1 MALGSFPNTKRF
13 FGSGWVWG
21 GGVGCARF
29 QIIEKCS
36 AAMYWCFGVSVSWG
50 AWGGWVRLIKHLLA
64 AAPAF
69 DKQKRPRSKSR
80 EVHQSN
86 FRKLPINFEE
96 SGLDPK
102 VNFSTWHNMFLLSK
116 FQNSPYSFSV
126 RNFDNPPKHPKSQ
139 HFYATVHLEMQLN
152 TKKQCT
158 LCIWLFCEI
167 FIELRITWLERQ
179 LLLEGTASFALLL
192 DMDNHWFNFMCYFS

>member
-1 MALGSFPNTKRF
+1 MFWGLSELG
-13 FGSGWVWG
+13 GL
-21 GGVGCARF
+21 
-29 QIIEKCS
+29 
-36 AAMYWCFGVSVSWG
+36 
-50 AWGGWVRLIKHLLA
+50 GGWVRLIKHLLA

-102 VNFSTWHNMFLLSK
+102 VNFSTWQNMSLLSK

-139 HFYATVHLEMQLN
+139 HFYATVH
-152 TKKQCT
+152 
-158 LCIWLFCEI
+158 
-167 FIELRITWLERQ
+167 
-179 LLLEGTASFALLL
+179 
-192 DMDNHWFNFMCYFS
+192 

>member
-1 MALGSFPNTKRF
+1 MFWGLSELG
-13 FGSGWVWG
+13 GL
-21 GGVGCARF
+21 
-29 QIIEKCS
+29 
-36 AAMYWCFGVSVSWG
+36 
-50 AWGGWVRLIKHLLA
+50 GGWVRLIKHLLA

-102 VNFSTWHNMFLLSK
+102 VNFSTWQNMFLLTN
-116 FQNSPYSFSV
+116 FQNSPFSFSV

-139 HFYATVHLEMQLN
+139 HLYATVHLEVQLN

-167 FIELRITWLERQ
+167 FIETFLSVEYKVWEISKRNTYTDTVLVPWGQ
-179 LLLEGTASFALLL
+179 
-192 DMDNHWFNFMCYFS
+192 YFSVYL